1 MDQRFSAFFLEKYRL
16 ALQQEAWSLYE
27 NEISSEKVRR
37 PNKLGRLISHIV
49 ARIIAFSQMLQK
61 KDSSLENPKRI
72 TNQSYIE

>member
-16 ALQQEAWSLYE
+16 ALQQARSLYE

-61 KDSSLENPKRI
+61 KDSRLENPKRI